1 MGIKITDLFM
11 FMGQSNMAGR
21 GAVTSDHPESAPVLL
36 PNAGY
41 EYRAVSSPGELVPI
55 SEPFGRMENRHGGI
69 DDGDRKTGSMV
80 TAFVNAY
87 YACTGVPVIG
97 VSASKGGSVI
107 SQWRPG
113 GAYLTDAISRLDS
126 ALAFLRSIGFT
137 VRHQFILW
145 CQGESDADIGNT
157 GAVYVQ
163 DFTHMLNAMT
173 SHGIEQCF
181 LVQIGRFN
189 GSGRTYAPMRA
200 LQDKIAAENEG
211 VTMVSRLFEK
221 MKERGLM
228 KDPFHY
234 FQQAYNEVGCDAGKN
249 TAKYVLALENTVDA

>member
-1 MGIKITDLFM
+1 MGGKTVDLFM

-21 GAVTSDHPESAPVLL
+21 GIVTPEHPEPAPEPL

-41 EYRAVSSPGELVPI
+41 EYRAVSDPGKLVPI
-55 SEPFGRMENRHGGI
+55 SEPFGRAENRRGGI
-69 DDGDRKTGSMV
+69 DDGDMKTGSMV

-87 YACTGVPVIG
+87 YTRTGVPVVG

-113 GAYLTDAISRLDS
+113 GAYLTDAIDRFES
-126 ALAFLRSIGFT
+126 ALEFLRGSGIA
-137 VRHQFILW
+137 VRHRFMLW

-157 GAVYVQ
+157 GTDYVQ
-163 DFTHMLNAMT
+163 DFTHMLDAMT
-173 SHGIEQCF
+173 SRGIERCF
-181 LVQIGRFN
+181 LVQVGRFN
-189 GSGRTYAPMRA
+189 GPGRSYAPMRT
-200 LQDKIAAENEG
+200 LQDRITAENER
-211 VTMVSRLFEK
+211 VIMVSRLFET

-234 FQQAYNEVGCDAGKN
+234 FQQAYNEVGRDAGKN
-249 TAKYVLALENTVDA
+249 TAKYVLAHENTVDA

>member
-1 MGIKITDLFM
+1 MGGKTVDLFM

-21 GAVTSDHPESAPVLL
+21 GIVTPEHPEPAPEPL

-41 EYRAVSSPGELVPI
+41 EYRAVSDPGKLVPI
-55 SEPFGRMENRHGGI
+55 SEPFGRAENRRGGI
-69 DDGDRKTGSMV
+69 DDGDMKTGSMV

-87 YACTGVPVIG
+87 YTRTGVPVVG

-113 GAYLTDAISRLDS
+113 GAYLTDAIDRLGS
-126 ALAFLRSIGFT
+126 AADFLRGNGVA
-137 VRHQFILW
+137 VRHRFMLW

-157 GAVYVQ
+157 GTAYTR
-163 DFTHMLNAMT
+163 DFTHMLDAMT
-173 SHGIEQCF
+173 SHGIERCF

-189 GSGRTYAPMRA
+189 GTGRTYAPMRE
-200 LQDKIAAENEG
+200 LQDRIAAENEH
-211 VTMVSRLFEK
+211 VTTVSRLFEE

-228 KDPFHY
+228 KDLFHY
-234 FQQAYNEVGCDAGKN
+234 FQQAYNEVGRDAGKN
-249 TAKYVLALENTVDA
+249 TAEYVLAAAR

>member
-1 MGIKITDLFM
+1 MSIKSVDLFM

-21 GAVTSDHPESAPVLL
+21 GIVTVERPEAAPELL

-41 EYRAVSSPGELVPI
+41 EFRAVSAPGELIPI
-55 SEPFGRMENRHGGI
+55 SEPFGRRENRRGGI
-69 DDGDRKTGSMV
+69 DDGDMKTGSMV

-87 YACTGVPVIG
+87 YTRTGTPVVG

-113 GAYLTDAISRLDS
+113 GAYLTDAIRRMDS
-126 ALAFLRSIGFT
+126 ALEFLRGSKIT
-137 VRHQFILW
+137 VRHRFMLW
-145 CQGESDADIGNT
+145 CQGESDADTGNT
-157 GAVYVQ
+157 GAAYVR
-163 DFTHMLNAMT
+163 DLTLMLDDMF
-173 SHGIEQCF
+173 SHGIERCF

-189 GSGRTYAPMRA
+189 GAGRTYAPMRA
-200 LQDKIAAENEG
+200 LQDRIAAENER

-234 FQQAYNEVGCDAGKN
+234 FQQAYNEVGRDAGEN
-249 TAKYVLALENTVDA
+249 TAKFVLAHENAADG